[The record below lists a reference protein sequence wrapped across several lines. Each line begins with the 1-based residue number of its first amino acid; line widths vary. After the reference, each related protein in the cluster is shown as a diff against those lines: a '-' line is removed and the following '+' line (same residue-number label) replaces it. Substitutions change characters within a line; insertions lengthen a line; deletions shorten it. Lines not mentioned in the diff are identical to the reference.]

1 MLFGPKG
8 REDREWLMGPEAA
21 RMMED
26 FFRRRDLE
34 SRKTEKETFKLL
46 DDSIR
51 NFQKNPQS

>member
-1 MLFGPKG
+1 
-8 REDREWLMGPEAA
+8 
-21 RMMED
+21 MMED